1 MRAWRA
7 RDHPMDLRAFVES
20 IAMPSLALI
29 LHSEPGNFLLADGTV
44 VNEMITRLLSWLR
57 GERHRPR
64 LTGTQSRRLL
74 LWGDGIAVGRSSR
87 GASDPK
93 RFWRAAARR
102 RGPTSARSVER
113 GCLKFV
119 PEPRD

>member
-1 MRAWRA
+1 VRAWRA

-64 LTGTQSRRLL
+64 LTGTPSPVGSCCAATVSR
-74 LWGDGIAVGRSSR
+74 
-87 GASDPK
+87 
-93 RFWRAAARR
+93 
-102 RGPTSARSVER
+102 
-113 GCLKFV
+113 
-119 PEPRD
+119 